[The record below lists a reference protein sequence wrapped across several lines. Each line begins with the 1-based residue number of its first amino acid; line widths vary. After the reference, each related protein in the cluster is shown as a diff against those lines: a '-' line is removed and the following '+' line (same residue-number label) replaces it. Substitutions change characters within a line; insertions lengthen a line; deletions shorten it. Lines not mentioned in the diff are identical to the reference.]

1 MPNSHLPIA
10 ICLFF
15 ATMFFVLGLL
25 HLFRNRRS
33 SGTVSSEMADSSNKP
48 FFFKI
53 FANEISQ
60 CSRISASFYPDSSPA
75 QQALSR
81 DLVAGALDISTLE
94 ARGAQLF
101 AAVLGGA
108 VALLPVFLLSSER
121 IYALLAMMLGAWLGW
136 SYPMILIRKAAEER
150 KELISK
156 ALPFAIDLLTVATQA
171 GQDFG
176 AALRNLVGSGF
187 TGPLIT
193 EFGIVLRQIEL
204 GKNRVEALRTMADR
218 IQIEEFRSL
227 VTAIVQST
235 ELGASI
241 TQTMK
246 IQAEEIR
253 RARFHRAER
262 RAARAPSIML
272 LPTALF
278 ILPAV
283 FIVIFTPIVIRVIDS
298 GVPIG
303 R

>member
-1 MPNSHLPIA
+1 MQNSHLPIV

-15 ATMFFVLGLL
+15 ATIFFVLGLM
-25 HLFRNRRS
+25 HLFRSRRS
-33 SGTVSSEMADSSNKP
+33 EGNRNNEAADTSNKP
-48 FFFKI
+48 FFFKM
-53 FANEISQ
+53 FANEIGQ
-60 CSRISASFYPDSSPA
+60 CSRMTASFYPDSSPA
-75 QQALSR
+75 QQELNR
-81 DLVAGALDISTLE
+81 DLVAGALDLSALE
-94 ARGAQLF
+94 VRGAQL
-101 AAVLGGA
+101 LGA
-108 VALLPVFLLSSER
+108 VFGGTVGLVPVLLLSPER

-136 SYPMILIRKAAEER
+136 SYPLIQVRKAAEER
-150 KELISK
+150 KESISK

-187 TGPLIT
+187 SGPLIT

-218 IQIEEFRSL
+218 IQVEEFRSL

-283 FIVIFTPIVIRVIDS
+283 FIIIFTPIIIRVIDS

>member
-1 MPNSHLPIA
+1 MQNSHLPVI
-10 ICLFF
+10 ICFFF
-15 ATMFFVLGLL
+15 ATVFFVLGLL
-25 HLFRNRRS
+25 HLFRSRRAAAS
-33 SGTVSSEMADSSNKP
+33 RNPELPDTSNKP
-48 FFFKI
+48 FFFKM

-60 CSRISASFYPDSSPA
+60 CSRVIASFYPDSSPA
-75 QQALSR
+75 QQELSR
-81 DLVAGALDISTLE
+81 DLVAGALDLSPLE
-94 ARGAQLF
+94 VRGGQLLG
-101 AAVLGGA
+101 AILGGG
-108 VALLPVFLLSSER
+108 VCVIPVFMLSPER
-121 IYALLAMMLGAWLGW
+121 IYALLAMLFGAWLGW
-136 SYPMILIRKAAEER
+136 SYPLIQVRKAAQER
-150 KELISK
+150 KESISK

-204 GKNRVEALRTMADR
+204 GKNRVEALRTMAER
-218 IQIEEFRSL
+218 IQVEEFRSL

-283 FIVIFTPIVIRVIDS
+283 FIIIFTPIIIRVIDS

>member
-1 MPNSHLPIA
+1 MPNSHLPIV
-10 ICLFF
+10 ICIFF
-15 ATMFFVLGLL
+15 AAVFFVLGLL

-33 SGTVSSEMADSSNKP
+33 PATASSETTDSSNKP

-60 CSRISASFYPDSSPA
+60 CSRISASFYADSNPA
-75 QQALSR
+75 QQALSQ
-81 DLVAGALDISTLE
+81 DLVAGALDISALE
-94 ARGAQLF
+94 VRGAQLF

-121 IYALLAMMLGAWLGW
+121 VYALLATMLGAWLGW

-283 FIVIFTPIVIRVIDS
+283 FIVIFTPIIIRVIDS

>member
-1 MPNSHLPIA
+1 MQNSHLPIS
-10 ICLFF
+10 IFLFF
-15 ATMFFVLGLL
+15 AIVFFILGLM
-25 HLFRNRRS
+25 HLLRIRRS
-33 SGTVSSEMADSSNKP
+33 PGTRKDDTADTGNKP
-48 FFFKI
+48 FFFKL

-60 CSRISASFYPDSSPA
+60 CARAAAFFYSGTSPA

-81 DLVAGALDISTLE
+81 DLVAGAMELSVLE
-94 ARGAQLF
+94 VRGAQLF
-101 AAVLGGA
+101 GAILGGA
-108 VALLPVFLLSSER
+108 VGLVPVFLLSPER
-121 IYALLAMMLGAWLGW
+121 IYALLAMTLGAWVGW
-136 SYPMILIRKAAEER
+136 SYPLIQVRKAAEER
-150 KELISK
+150 KESISK

-193 EFGIVLRQIEL
+193 EFGMVLRQIEL
-204 GKNRVEALRTMADR
+204 GKSRVEALRTMADR